1 MSLSSRTSGVAAPTG
16 RVVLGIGAAGP
27 QETTV
32 AEIEAR
38 RSPMHFERMEAEF
51 WERVRAKAQDKA
63 REIMA
68 QAMAEAERLKASAR
82 AEGLAEGTEQARVQF
97 DAHLDE
103 MGKAFAETLAAI
115 QKDRKTLWA
124 SYQRDFTTLLRLALE
139 KTLGI
144 LLDERRRDVLG
155 SLLDEALDVI
165 DSRTELTVTVNPDD
179 APMIEELLSRASAT
193 RQGLERWRVKGDASL
208 TPGGVRLE
216 SRDGMADNTVD
227 SRFAEVAHVF
237 DRLSVG
243 AEGDPGPD
251 GGGHG
256 T

>member
-1 MSLSSRTSGVAAPTG
+1 MSLSNQTGDIPAPTG
-16 RVVLGIGAAGP
+16 RVVLGIGSAGP

-51 WERVRAKAQDKA
+51 WERVRGKAQDKA
-63 REIMA
+63 REIIA

-82 AEGLAEGTEQARVQF
+82 DEGLAEGARQARDQF
-97 DAHLDE
+97 EAHLDE

-124 SYQRDFTTLLRLALE
+124 SYRQDFVTLLRLAVE

-144 LLDERRRDVLG
+144 LLEERRRDVLG
-155 SLLDEALDVI
+155 SLLDEALDII
-165 DSRTELTVTVNPDD
+165 DSRTELAVTVNPDD
-179 APMIEELLSRASAT
+179 VPMIEELLSRAAAT
-193 RQGLERWRVKGDASL
+193 RQGLDRWRVKGDPSL
-208 TPGGVRLE
+208 APGGVRLE

-227 SRFAEVAHVF
+227 SRFAEVERIMG
-237 DRLSVG
+237 RLRVDAGG
-243 AEGDPGPD
+243 APD
-251 GGGHG
+251 DSGEGHG